1 MPLLVLVI
9 ISGVTSVSLDI
20 LTSIILGDIM
30 TTITPTTAVTNA
42 TKIASTLLRAR
53 DAVLT
58 FDVNDM
64 YENYQF

>member
-9 ISGVTSVSLDI
+9 ISGVMSVSLDI
-20 LTSIILGDIM
+20 LTSFILGDIM
-30 TTITPTTAVTNA
+30 TTITTTTAVINA
-42 TKIASTLLRAR
+42 TKFASTLLRAR

-58 FDVNDM
+58 SNVNDM